1 MEKEEE
7 KKRNGEGSEREKKN
21 LKRIKVMNKKR
32 NIIKYDEGHFVP
44 QINSSPI

>member
-7 KKRNGEGSEREKKN
+7 NKRNGEGSEREK
-21 LKRIKVMNKKR
+21 IKVMKKKR
-32 NIIKYDEGHFVP
+32 NIIMYDEGHFVP